1 MEVNKLNNYY
11 KNHLQAELEA
21 FNTEGYNLS
30 IEWEMDFTKAKNE
43 DNNIFL
49 NDKTLYFVLSKLPS
63 VSLEGLTIQSIMIS
77 CLCEQ
82 SAVASAM
89 AILEN
94 YQKKVITSK
103 VWFENV
109 LMTQSYNSPN
119 LSQNY
124 LALDVSYG
132 AEITMTGTL
141 LFNEN
146 VNDIAELYMFNQ
158 RIDFI
163 NAIESF
169 ATTPSANSVVETTD
183 YSTLTKTINDS
194 CTYKLDIKFI
204 DRIDLSIC
212 DLIRQIK
219 VGNLSCNYPINVE
232 IVESS
237 GFRFTKQMILTS
249 YSKNSGRVESPIM
262 SISLMEANDILLG
275 E

>member
-1 MEVNKLNNYY
+1 MEVNELNNYY
-11 KNHLQAELEA
+11 KDHLQAELET

-103 VWFENV
+103 IWFENV

-124 LALDVSYG
+124 LALDVAYG
-132 AEITMTGTL
+132 SEITMTGTL

-146 VNDIAELYMFNQ
+146 VNDIGALYLFNQ
-158 RIDFI
+158 QIDYI
-163 NAIESF
+163 NAIETLT
-169 ATTPSANSVVETTD
+169 TTPSANSVVETTE
-183 YSTLTKTINDS
+183 YSTLTKSINDA

-204 DRIDLSIC
+204 DKVDLSIC
-212 DLIRQIK
+212 EMIRQIK
-219 VGNLSCNYPINVE
+219 IGNLTSNFIIPLKIIE
-232 IVESS
+232 TS
-237 GFRFTKQMILTS
+237 GFEFEKNMIITS

-262 SISLMEANDILLG
+262 SISLMEANEILLG

>member
-1 MEVNKLNNYY
+1 MEINKLNNYY
-11 KNHLQAELEA
+11 KDHLQAELEA
-21 FNTEGYNLS
+21 FNTEGYKLS

-146 VNDIAELYMFNQ
+146 VNDIGALYLFNQ
-158 RIDFI
+158 KIDYI
-163 NAIESF
+163 NAIESI
-169 ATTPSANSVVETTD
+169 ATTPSANSVVETTE
-183 YSTLTKTINDS
+183 YSTLTKSINDT
-194 CTYKLDIKFI
+194 CTYKLDLKFI
-204 DRIDLSIC
+204 DKVDLSIC
-212 DLIRQIK
+212 DMIRQIK
-219 VGNLSCNYPINVE
+219 IGNLT
-232 IVESS
+232 S
-237 GFRFTKQMILTS
+237 GFEFEKKMILTS